1 MKPRK
6 TTKLLPRLTTIDTR
20 NGSSIATKRITGY
33 ALVKIR
39 ERIGLRDLYTCR
51 KCGRVTTKGQV
62 DHVIPL
68 FMGGAESDENRQWL

>member
-51 KCGRVTTKGQV
+51 KCGRVSVDLEV
-62 DHVIPL
+62 DHIVPL
-68 FMGGAESDENRQWL
+68 HLGGQESDENRQSL